1 MHIDFKS
8 DALVLS
14 KAAYLSHLLL
24 RIAVLK
30 ILSKDVHMLLIIH
43 LLFILAF
50 IFLLWS
56 WLYKFKPIWEM
67 LAFPI
72 IVDHFSLPKWAYF
85 LLAHLIYLWGNQ
97 YAHWTPYYL
106 LFAGSGSCHFSP
118 SFIQW
123 AVFQPM
129 RSDVDWK
136 RSTRFCDLIRH
147 LPASLYIFSYSYK
160 AQRPYCWWAWK
171 HCTFCVLALI

>member
-50 IFLLWS
+50 IFLL
-56 WLYKFKPIWEM
+56 
-67 LAFPI
+67 
-72 IVDHFSLPKWAYF
+72 
-85 LLAHLIYLWGNQ
+85 
-97 YAHWTPYYL
+97 
-106 LFAGSGSCHFSP
+106 
-118 SFIQW
+118 
-123 AVFQPM
+123 
-129 RSDVDWK
+129 
-136 RSTRFCDLIRH
+136 
-147 LPASLYIFSYSYK
+147 
-160 AQRPYCWWAWK
+160 
-171 HCTFCVLALI
+171 